1 VRFWLQVETLHAQYT
16 APRAIGFLQALQRRQ
31 GVASGK
37 RSSVAVGRIVAST
50 GEPSMAD
57 EICFLDEPARGDL
70 ERLEQEINR
79 FNERATGFRD
89 GRTLAAFL
97 RGADGALR
105 AGLAGHTWGGCAELK
120 LLWVC
125 AAEREAAARGCVRLV
140 LSTHSFQAPEFYRRH
155 GYVEVGRVEGYPR
168 GHTQLHLAKNL

>member
-1 VRFWLQVETLHAQYT
+1 
-16 APRAIGFLQALQRRQ
+16 
-31 GVASGK
+31 
-37 RSSVAVGRIVAST
+37 
-50 GEPSMAD
+50 MAD
-57 EICFLDEPARGDL
+57 EIRFLDEPARGDL
-70 ERLEQEINR
+70 ERLEEEINR
-79 FNERATGFRD
+79 FNERVTGFRD

-125 AAEREAAARGCVRLV
+125 EAERRRGLGSRLLGEAEREAAARGCVRLV